1 MAAVDRIEALRAE
14 MQKRGIDIYIVPTS
28 DFHESEYVG
37 DYFKAREYLTGFT
50 GSAGT
55 AVITMSEAGLWTDG
69 RYFIQAERQLE
80 QSLVELYRVGEEGVP
95 AVKEYVEQMLPI
107 GGCLGFDG
115 RVVNANAGEEYNKI
129 VEKKQGKLAA
139 LEDLTGIIWQ
149 NRPQLPRNP
158 VFILDEKYAGESTGS
173 KIKRVRENMQKKQA
187 EVHILTSL
195 CDIAWLFN
203 IRGSD
208 IAHVPVALSY
218 AAITMDESIWFV
230 QKEALNEKVQDYC
243 RKNHISVMDY
253 QAIYEYAERIEPGKT
268 VLMDKHIVNYRIFCC
283 LNAQVSVI
291 QEKNPTERMKAV
303 KNPTELSNIRKAHV
317 KDGIAFTNFMYWL
330 KTTIGQ
336 QKLTE
341 ISASDYLER
350 CRRQQDL
357 FIDLSFD
364 TISAYGANGAM
375 MHYSATEQTNAVL
388 KPKGFLLVDSGGH
401 YFQGSTDITRTIALG
416 DLTREEKLYFTTVC
430 RSNLNLAAA
439 KFLYGCRGSNLDILA
454 RGPLWNLGL
463 DYKCGTGHGIGYLLN
478 VHESP
483 NGFRWRI
490 VPERS
495 DSCVLEEGMVTTD
508 EPGIYLEG
516 KYGIRIENEL
526 VCKKAEKNEYG
537 QFMEFETITY
547 APIDLDAILPEEMT
561 QTERRLLN
569 DYHKMVYD
577 KISPYLDTKVKDW
590 LKEYTREI

>member
-173 KIKRVRENMQKKQA
+173 KIKRVRKNMQKKKA

>member
-1 MAAVDRIEALRAE
+1 MAAVDRIVALRAE

-37 DYFKAREYLTGFT
+37 DYFKTREYLTGFT

-80 QSLVELYRVGEEGVP
+80 QSLVKLYRVGEEGVP
-95 AVKEYVEQMLPI
+95 TVKEYVEQMLPI

-115 RVVNANAGEEYNKI
+115 RIVNANAGEEYSKI
-129 VEKKQGKLAA
+129 VEKKQGELAA

-158 VFILDEKYAGESTGS
+158 AFILEEKYAGESTGS
-173 KIKRVRENMQKKQA
+173 KVKRVRENMQKNQA

-208 IAHVPVALSY
+208 IAHVPVTLSY
-218 AAITMDESIWFV
+218 AVITMDESIWFV
-230 QKEALNEKVQDYC
+230 QKEALNQEVQDYC
-243 RKNHISVMDY
+243 RKNYISVTDY
-253 QAIYEYAERIEPGKT
+253 QAIYDYAERIEPGKA

-283 LNAQVSVI
+283 LNDQVSVI
-291 QEKNPTERMKAV
+291 QEKNPTEQMKAV

-330 KTTIGQ
+330 KTTVGQ
-336 QKLTE
+336 QELTE
-341 ISASDYLER
+341 ISASDCLEQ

-357 FIDLSFD
+357 FVDLSFD

-375 MHYSATEQTNAVL
+375 MHYSATEQTNAAL

-401 YFQGSTDITRTIALG
+401 YFQGSTDITRTISLG
-416 DLTREEKLYFTTVC
+416 DLTREEKLHFTTVC

-537 QFMEFETITY
+537 QFMEFEIITY